1 MKKILIYVT
10 LLGGCLMGMNS
21 CELFGLS
28 YAYSFQNE
36 KASDFSQIQCNAM
49 EWIES
54 RRNIDMSLQYEAIM
68 RAGVDSIYR
77 DTTNS
82 YTFLLLTDEGWDDY
96 LTSTKAS
103 SLQEI
108 SPVELRS
115 YILGYITYGV
125 YTVKDVDVPL
135 YVPTLGKYTMRYYK
149 CIVAPTS
156 SQNLNSFYCAWWFGE
171 GISFQNRGCITSNLT
186 VTNGVMH
193 ILGQRLIVKTK

>member
-1 MKKILIYVT
+1 MKKILIYVA

-171 GISFQNRGCITSNLT
+171 GISFQNRSCITSNLT

-193 ILGQRLIVKTK
+193 IISQRLIVKTK